1 MRCVA
6 RAPGAGG
13 STRKQFSIHI
23 AQLLFDKHNYHPRLV
38 TVKLLAA
45 AVCIVPHCCATLVS
59 ISWWEP
65 PDIRNQTSH
74 RHAEK
79 CRVMLRDTWQLRWCC
94 VTAKMMLRDSWG
106 DAAWHVTAA
115 AGDAAWHVTAAG
127 CPRDLSCR
135 NLTNQRLR
143 RYGSQSH
150 PVRYVM
156 YCKTAL
162 FAVLSGCH
170 IEMKCGCGLNPRFC
184 FV

>member
-1 MRCVA
+1 MQAAA
-6 RAPGAGG
+6 RGNNFQYT
-13 STRKQFSIHI
+13 S
-23 AQLLFDKHNYHPRLV
+23 HNYYLINTIIILV
-38 TVKLLAA
+38 LWRSSCSLLQS
-45 AVCIVPHCCATLVS
+45 VLSRIVVRPWCQYLDGSHRTS
-59 ISWWEP
+59 
-65 PDIRNQTSH
+65 DITTSH

>member
-38 TVKLLAA
+38 TVKLLALQS
-45 AVCIVPHCCATLVS
+45 VLSRIVVRPWCQYLDGSHQTS
-59 ISWWEP
+59 
-65 PDIRNQTSH
+65 DITTSH

-94 VTAKMMLRDSWG
+94 VTAKMMLCDSW
-106 DAAWHVTAA
+106 
-115 AGDAAWHVTAAG
+115 GDAAWHVTAAG